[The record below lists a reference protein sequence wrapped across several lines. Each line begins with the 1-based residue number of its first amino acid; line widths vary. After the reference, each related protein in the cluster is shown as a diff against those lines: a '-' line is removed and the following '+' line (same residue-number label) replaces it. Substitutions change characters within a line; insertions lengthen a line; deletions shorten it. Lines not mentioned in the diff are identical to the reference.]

1 MQTAIA
7 YSAADGG
14 VSFKKGKYMRQIDG
28 QLPDKIKTSL
38 GRKSVAESNGF
49 PVKTFKQLVE
59 LSASI
64 SYLNKDHLIFYRG
77 QNTDYKNKAGKSS
90 FYPTIYRGDPLRR
103 KEIDYRFGVLNDSC
117 RTLKAKFESNK
128 VQGYSELKRKKLIQ
142 WSVLQ
147 HYEVCDTPLM
157 DFTQSLRV
165 AASFAQLDSAD
176 RESYV
181 YAFGLPYLTNR
192 ISSNSEH
199 DLVNIRLLSIC
210 PPLALRQYYQE
221 GYLVSTEDIESEY
234 DDKTELDF
242 NRRLIAKFRIP
253 NLKSF
258 WGKNFNP
265 IPESALYPSRDK
277 IKELCEEIRFEV
289 KVELESGDIGEF
301 LKEWSRI
308 EKYIMSRAQDYE
320 RVHHML
326 AAIRTLRKHSVI
338 DKFLLQKLDEIRRFR
353 NTLVHSPNEVNT
365 KQLHHQMENIEEVIN
380 ELL

>member
-1 MQTAIA
+1 
-7 YSAADGG
+7 
-14 VSFKKGKYMRQIDG
+14 MRQIDG
-28 QLPDKIKTSL
+28 HLPEEVKKYL
-38 GRKSVAESNGF
+38 GRETVAESNGY

-77 QNTDYKNKAGKSS
+77 QNTDYKNKAGRSS

-103 KEIDYRFGVLNDSC
+103 KEIQYRFGLLNDSC
-117 RTLKAKFESNK
+117 RTLQIKFKDND

-165 AASFAQLDSAD
+165 AASFAQLNTKEK
-176 RESYV
+176 ESYV

-210 PPLALRQYYQE
+210 PPLALRPYYQE
-221 GYLVSTEDIESEY
+221 GYLVSTEDIESDY

-253 NLKSF
+253 NRKSF
-258 WGKNFNP
+258 WGPDFNP
-265 IPESALYPSRDK
+265 IPESALYPLGDK

-301 LKEWSRI
+301 LKEWNKI
-308 EKYIMSRAQDYE
+308 EQYILSRAQVYG

-326 AAIRTLRKHSVI
+326 EAIRMLRKNSVI
-338 DKFLLQKLDEIRRFR
+338 DNFLLQKLDSIRRFR
-353 NTLVHSPNEVNT
+353 NTLVHSPNEINT
-365 KQLHHQMENIEEVIN
+365 KQLHHHMESIEEVLG
-380 ELL
+380 ELI

>member
-1 MQTAIA
+1 
-7 YSAADGG
+7 
-14 VSFKKGKYMRQIDG
+14 
-28 QLPDKIKTSL
+28 
-38 GRKSVAESNGF
+38 
-49 PVKTFKQLVE
+49 
-59 LSASI
+59 
-64 SYLNKDHLIFYRG
+64 
-77 QNTDYKNKAGKSS
+77 
-90 FYPTIYRGDPLRR
+90 
-103 KEIDYRFGVLNDSC
+103 
-117 RTLKAKFESNK
+117 
-128 VQGYSELKRKKLIQ
+128 
-142 WSVLQ
+142 
-147 HYEVCDTPLM
+147 M

-165 AASFAQLDSAD
+165 AASFAQLNSTEK
-176 RESYV
+176 ESYV

-210 PPLALRQYYQE
+210 PPLALRPYYQE

-253 NLKSF
+253 NSKSF
-258 WGKNFNP
+258 WGKDFNP

-301 LKEWSRI
+301 LKEWSKI
-308 EKYIMSRAQDYE
+308 EQYIMSRAQDYGQAQQ
-320 RVHHML
+320 ML
-326 AAIRTLRKHSVI
+326 GAIRILRNQSVL
-338 DKFLLQKLDEIRRFR
+338 DKFLLLKLDSIRRFR

-365 KQLHHQMENIEEVIN
+365 KQLHHHMESLEEVIN